1 MIHILLDSIRQLV
14 APRHI
19 LHNDIL
25 VLDTR
30 FPQLLPCALE
40 QRVNN
45 LGVPSCV
52 DDANAQSRACSCRV
66 SMEFL
71 RAGEGC
77 SGGGGGVG
85 IGMRELRTIV
95 CLWRAGTFEGCHSKI
110 PYISEYM

>member
-1 MIHILLDSIRQLV
+1 MIHILLNSIRQLV

-25 VLDTR
+25 VLDAR

-52 DDANAQSRACSCRV
+52 DDADAQAGAIV
-66 SMEFL
+66 ML
-71 RAGEGC
+71 RSWTLERRHDGRL
-77 SGGGGGVG
+77 VK
-85 IGMRELRTIV
+85 
-95 CLWRAGTFEGCHSKI
+95 KI
-110 PYISEYM
+110 KMKKKKDTE